1 MLTGSLLLSLLVPL
15 LIGGSVVVYTLV
27 QRATLSIEGSGPS
40 VLDRLDDALLD
51 AIARLRDVLPSHR
64 GEA

>member
-27 QRATLSIEGSGPS
+27 QRATLSIEGSGSS